1 MSNKALLVITHG
13 NFGIE
18 LVKSVEMIMGE
29 QEDVNALGLNPGES
43 VEDLRESAD
52 KIVEANKEA
61 GKETIILVDI
71 LGGSPSNVALYLFKK
86 HGIKLITG
94 VNMYMLIEMFSQKD
108 SVETADELCDIMIET
123 ATENIKKF

>member
-1 MSNKALLVITHG
+1 MSNRALLVITHG

-29 QEDVNALGLNPGES
+29 QEDVSALGLNPGES

-52 KIVEANKEA
+52 RIVEANKEA

-71 LGGSPSNVALYLFKK
+71 LGGSPSNVALYLLKK
-86 HGIKLITG
+86 HGIKLVTG

-108 SVETADELCDIMIET
+108 SVESADELCDIMIET

>member
-52 KIVEANKEA
+52 RIVEANKEA

-71 LGGSPSNVALYLFKK
+71 LGGSPSNVALYLMKK
-86 HGIKLITG
+86 HGIKLVTG

-108 SVETADELCDIMIET
+108 SVESADELCDIMIET

>member
-18 LVKSVEMIMGE
+18 LVKSVEMIIGE
-29 QEDVNALGLNPGES
+29 QEDVNALGLNPGDS

-52 KIVEANKEA
+52 RIVEANKEA

-71 LGGSPSNVALYLFKK
+71 LGGSPSNVALYLMKK
-86 HGIKLITG
+86 HGIKLVTG

-108 SVETADELCDIMIET
+108 SVESADELCDIMIET

>member
-1 MSNKALLVITHG
+1 MSNKTLLVITHG

-52 KIVEANKEA
+52 RIVEANKEA

-86 HGIKLITG
+86 HGIKLVTG
-94 VNMYMLIEMFSQKD
+94 VNMYMLIEMFSQRD

>member
-29 QEDVNALGLNPGES
+29 QEDVNALGLNPGDS

-52 KIVEANKEA
+52 RIVEANKEA

-71 LGGSPSNVALYLFKK
+71 LGGSPSNVALYLMKK
-86 HGIKLITG
+86 HGIKLVTG

-108 SVETADELCDIMIET
+108 SVESADELCDIMIET

>member
-52 KIVEANKEA
+52 RIVEANKEA

-86 HGIKLITG
+86 HGIKLVTG

>member
-52 KIVEANKEA
+52 RIVEANKEA

-71 LGGSPSNVALYLFKK
+71 LGGSPSNVALYLLKK
-86 HGIKLITG
+86 HGIKLVTG

-108 SVETADELCDIMIET
+108 SVESADELCDIMIET

>member
-18 LVKSVEMIMGE
+18 LVKSVEMIIGE
-29 QEDVNALGLNPGES
+29 QEDVNALGLNPGDS

-52 KIVEANKEA
+52 RIVEANKEA

-71 LGGSPSNVALYLFKK
+71 LGGSTSNVALYLMKK
-86 HGIKLITG
+86 HGIKLVTG

-108 SVETADELCDIMIET
+108 SVESADELCDIMIET

>member
-18 LVKSVEMIMGE
+18 LVKSVEMIIGE
-29 QEDVNALGLNPGES
+29 QEDVNALGLNPGDS
-43 VEDLRESAD
+43 GEDLRESAD
-52 KIVEANKEA
+52 RIVEANKEA

-71 LGGSPSNVALYLFKK
+71 LGGSPSNVALYLMKK
-86 HGIKLITG
+86 HGIKLVTG

>member
-43 VEDLRESAD
+43 VEDLREAAD

-71 LGGSPSNVALYLFKK
+71 LGGSPSNIALYLFKK
-86 HGIKLITG
+86 HGIKLVTG

>member
-52 KIVEANKEA
+52 RIVEANKEA

>member
-29 QEDVNALGLNPGES
+29 QEDVSALGLNPGES

-52 KIVEANKEA
+52 RIVEANKEA

-71 LGGSPSNVALYLFKK
+71 LGGSPSNVALYLLKK
-86 HGIKLITG
+86 HGIKLVTG

>member
-52 KIVEANKEA
+52 RIVEANKEA

-71 LGGSPSNVALYLFKK
+71 LGGSPSNVALYLMKK
-86 HGIKLITG
+86 HGIKLVTG

>member
-52 KIVEANKEA
+52 RIVEANKEA

-108 SVETADELCDIMIET
+108 SVESADELCDIMIET

>member
-43 VEDLRESAD
+43 VEDLREAAD
-52 KIVEANKEA
+52 RIVEANKEA

-86 HGIKLITG
+86 HGIKLVTG